1 MISETGFRAVLGSS
15 IAAGLVAIIVAILS
29 EAFLPIMLQQYVFT
43 QAASPMSA
51 RMLVAFLIWVP
62 AVVITLVAAV
72 GMYFFW
78 RPARVLALIGTLLAL
93 AALPFY
99 EPTVETGLAIF
110 FNEGASI
117 LWGMVLAIAYWSP
130 LAQRF
135 GQSGVAK

>member
-1 MISETGFRAVLGSS
+1 MTQTGFRVVLGSS

-29 EAFLPIMLQQYVFT
+29 EAFLPFELQQYVST
-43 QAASPMSA
+43 QAASPMSP
-51 RMLVAFLIWVP
+51 RVVVAFAIWVP
-62 AVVITLVAAV
+62 AVVMTLAAAV

-78 RPARVLALIGTLLAL
+78 RPARALALIGTLLAL
-93 AALPFY
+93 AALPFH

-117 LWGMVLAIAYWSP
+117 LWGMVLALAYWSP

-135 GQSGVAK
+135 TRAG